1 MSKALK
7 RFLNTEFGI
16 SVLYH
21 AIRGFQSTYRLVVEN
36 ETPWMDHLS
45 AGGSVIICC
54 WHQQFFSA
62 IRHFRN
68 YRHLKPPLMISRSGD
83 GGVIAGVASRTGW
96 DIVRGSSSK
105 GGSEAL
111 DEMASLL
118 RARRIAAHVLDGPR
132 GPAGRIKAGL
142 VRLAQLGNAVI
153 APFYVTADHAWFF
166 RSWDRFMVPKPFSR
180 VRLRFGDPIALSCLN
195 GPGDFER
202 ERLRLEGI
210 MRPGLICD

>member
-1 MSKALK
+1 MSKSLK

-36 ETPWMDHLS
+36 EKPWMDHLS

-68 YRHLKPPLMISRSGD
+68 YSHLKPPLMISRSGD

-153 APFYVTADHAWFF
+153 APF
-166 RSWDRFMVPKPFSR
+166 
-180 VRLRFGDPIALSCLN
+180 
-195 GPGDFER
+195 
-202 ERLRLEGI
+202 
-210 MRPGLICD
+210 